1 MLTIRFLRALA
12 VIAVSAA
19 VPGAHAQNYP
29 TKPVR
34 MIVPFPAGGAVDG
47 TARSFGQ
54 RFAEVFG
61 QQFIVDN
68 RSGAGG
74 NIGADL
80 VAKAAPDGYTLLI
93 TTPGHAIAPSLY
105 RNLPFDPIKD
115 FVAVSQMTQ
124 TFLLL
129 VANTALPVK
138 SARELVALA
147 RSQPG
152 KLNYGHTG
160 IGVAP
165 HLVGEMMRI
174 AAGID
179 VVAVPYKGDAPL
191 IPALI
196 AGEVQYGFVP
206 GAVSNEHVR
215 ARRLRALA
223 VSGGARAAT
232 YPDTPTLLENG
243 LDVEYFG
250 WVGMFATGGT
260 PREIALRLSSEV
272 ASALN
277 TPEIAARV
285 RNAGYEPGGTTPDQF
300 AAKMRADVAKYAKI
314 IKDARVP
321 LMD

>member
-1 MLTIRFLRALA
+1 MMIQLSALLSMCLLA
-12 VIAVSAA
+12 LQSPAF
-19 VPGAHAQNYP
+19 AQAYP
-29 TKPVR
+29 VKPVR
-34 MIVPFPAGGAVDG
+34 MVVPFPAGGAVDG
-47 TARSFGQ
+47 TARA
-54 RFAEVFG
+54 FAQKFSEVFG
-61 QQFIVDN
+61 QQFIIDI

-74 NIGADL
+74 NIGADI

-105 RNLPFDPIKD
+105 RKLPFDVIKD
-115 FVAVSQMTQ
+115 FAPVSQMTQ

-129 VANTALPVK
+129 VSNSALPIK
-138 SARELVALA
+138 SARELVTLA
-147 RSQPG
+147 KSQPG

-165 HLVGEMMRI
+165 HLVGEMLRI

-215 ARRLRALA
+215 AGRLRAVA

-232 YPDTPTLLENG
+232 YPDTPTLLENN
-243 LDVEYFG
+243 LDVEYLG
-250 WVGMFATGGT
+250 WTGMFATAGT
-260 PREIALRLSSEV
+260 SREIVGRLSSEI
-272 ASALN
+272 AAALK
-277 TPEIAARV
+277 TPEIATRV
-285 RNAGYEPGGTTPDQF
+285 RNSGYEPGGTSPEQF
-300 AAKMRADVAKYAKI
+300 AAKLQADIARYAKV
-314 IKDARVP
+314 IKEARIP

>member
-1 MLTIRFLRALA
+1 MLLLVFD
-12 VIAVSAA
+12 SAA
-19 VPGAHAQNYP
+19 LPLASAQTYP
-29 TKPVR
+29 VKPVR
-34 MIVPFPAGGAVDG
+34 MIVPFPAGGAVDA
-47 TARSFGQ
+47 TARSFAQ
-54 RFAEVFG
+54 KFSEVFAH
-61 QQFIVDN
+61 QFIVDN

-105 RNLPFDPIKD
+105 RKLPFDPLKD
-115 FVAVSQMTQ
+115 FTAVSQMTQ

-129 VANTALPVK
+129 VSNPALPIK
-138 SARELVALA
+138 SARELVELA

-165 HLVGEMMRI
+165 HLVGEMIRI
-174 AAGID
+174 ASGIE

-215 ARRLRALA
+215 AGRLRAVA
-223 VSGGARAAT
+223 VSGSNRAAT
-232 YPDTPTLLENG
+232 YPDIPTLQENG
-243 LDVEYFG
+243 IDVEYLG

-260 PREIALRLSSEV
+260 PREITLRLSSEV
-272 ASALN
+272 ASALK
-277 TPEIAARV
+277 TTEIAARV
-285 RNAGYEPGGTTPDQF
+285 RNSGYEPGGSTPDQF
-300 AAKMRADVAKYAKI
+300 AAKFRSDVIKYAKI
-314 IKDARVP
+314 IKDAHVP

>member
-1 MLTIRFLRALA
+1 MMIQLSALLSICLLA
-12 VIAVSAA
+12 LQSPVF
-19 VPGAHAQNYP
+19 AQAYP
-29 TKPVR
+29 VKPVR

-47 TARSFGQ
+47 TARA
-54 RFAEVFG
+54 FAQKFSEVFG

-105 RNLPFDPIKD
+105 RKLPFDVIRD
-115 FVAVSQMTQ
+115 FVPVSQMTQ

-129 VANTALPVK
+129 VSNTALPVR
-138 SARELVALA
+138 SARDLVTLA

-165 HLVGEMMRI
+165 HLVGEMLRI

-215 ARRLRALA
+215 AGRLRAVA

-232 YPDTPTLLENG
+232 YPDTPTLLENN
-243 LDVEYFG
+243 LDVEYLG
-250 WVGMFATGGT
+250 WTGMFATGGT
-260 PREIALRLSSEV
+260 SREIVGRLSSEI
-272 ASALN
+272 AAALK

-285 RNAGYEPGGTTPDQF
+285 RNSGYEPGGTSPEQF
-300 AAKMRADVAKYAKI
+300 AAKFQADIARYAKVI
-314 IKDARVP
+314 REARIP